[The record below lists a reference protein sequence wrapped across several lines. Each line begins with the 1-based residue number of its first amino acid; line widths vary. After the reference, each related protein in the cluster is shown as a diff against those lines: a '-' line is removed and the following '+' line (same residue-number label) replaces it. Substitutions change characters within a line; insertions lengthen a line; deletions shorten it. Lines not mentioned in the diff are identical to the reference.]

1 MIDKIRAAIV
11 VLRHGE
17 ELTHAETWKS
27 RQNSVNVL
35 VALLGAAA
43 VFAPIEISADD
54 ISAVAGG
61 IAAVV
66 GLFNA
71 YTTTATSKR
80 IGVQAGSGDSNDPPG
95 QHPTP
100 VT

>member
-1 MIDKIRAAIV
+1 MLDKIRAAIT

-17 ELTHAETWKS
+17 ELTHAETWKN
-27 RQNSVNVL
+27 RQNSINLL

-43 VFAPIEISADD
+43 VFSPVEISAED
-54 ISAVAGG
+54 ISAIAGG

-80 IGVQAGSGDSNDPPG
+80 IGVQTGGGDNPPG
-95 QHPTP
+95 A
-100 VT
+100 